1 MLLTFPIILASFCS
15 CDAEK
20 CSYRIYRSQNQAQRK
35 SYPWKRAEGCYI
47 MGTANNR
54 TQLNPLD
61 VQLYVAMPGH
71 IAGERARERD
81 RKRKRN
87 TYIYI
92 YIYIYEIYMKYIYIY
107 IHTYIYIGLYIY
119 NAKCICIGFP
129 TALDLRSHFVKL
141 PCVEENADNNLPGG
155 WTQLQQFNQGI

>member
-1 MLLTFPIILASFCS
+1 
-15 CDAEK
+15 
-20 CSYRIYRSQNQAQRK
+20 
-35 SYPWKRAEGCYI
+35 

-92 YIYIYEIYMKYIYIY
+92 CEIYMKYIYIY
-107 IHTYIYIGLYIY
+107 TYIHIYRAIYI
-119 NAKCICIGFP
+119 
-129 TALDLRSHFVKL
+129 
-141 PCVEENADNNLPGG
+141 
-155 WTQLQQFNQGI
+155 